1 MHALQIVARCENDE
15 ATGETNMPADRTT
28 DLRLPLLGLALLAAG
43 AGGAAAADPADPF
56 VLVAY
61 SNRSGG
67 EKLSS
72 GDYGNAAQTLYT
84 QTSAGATSDPEALST
99 NRCVA
104 YAMTRQLERAHRA
117 CDEAVRQAQGAE
129 GVLALWNPQMRSQS
143 DEAQAVAY
151 SNRAVLHWLDAD
163 LDAAQADL
171 ARARALAP
179 EATFVQRNLQAMQL
193 HQAGENR
200 TAATARIAPA
210 AQE

>member
-1 MHALQIVARCENDE
+1 
-15 ATGETNMPADRTT
+15 MPADRTH
-28 DLRLPLLGLALLAAG
+28 DLRLPLLAVALLAAS
-43 AGGAAAADPADPF
+43 ASARAADPADPF

-61 SNRSGG
+61 SNRAGG
-67 EKLSS
+67 EKLAS

-84 QTSAGATSDPEALST
+84 QTSAGLTSDPEALST

-117 CDEAVRQAQGAE
+117 CDDAVRQAQATD
-129 GVLALWNPQMRSQS
+129 GVLALWNPQVQSQNS
-143 DEAQAVAY
+143 EAQAVAY

-163 LDAAQADL
+163 PSGAQADL

-179 EATFVQRNLQAMQL
+179 EAAFVQRNLQAMQL